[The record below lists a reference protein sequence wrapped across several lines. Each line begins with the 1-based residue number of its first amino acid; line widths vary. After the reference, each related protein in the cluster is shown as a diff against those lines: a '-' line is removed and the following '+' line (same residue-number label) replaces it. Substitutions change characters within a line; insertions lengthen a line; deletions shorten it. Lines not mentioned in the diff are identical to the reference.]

1 MNTSSNGYV
10 MGFAVGV
17 CVVIS
22 TMLALTANALKPA
35 QEAAKELDR
44 QKNMLIAAGFVA
56 PDELKSAAELRQIF
70 EQRVR
75 EAVVDTVDGRV
86 VEGKTA
92 KDLAELNKKAVADAK
107 ASGGDLK
114 VAAARYRAF
123 AVGAGADG
131 KPDTYIL
138 PISGKGLWSTI
149 KGYMALEGDFN
160 HVRGVTFYEHG
171 ETPGLGGECE
181 NPAWC
186 AQWKGKTILDEQGHL
201 VAVGV
206 KKGKVDPAVAA
217 EKAHKVDGLS
227 GSTLTSNGITR
238 FVKSDLD
245 AFAKYLTS
253 LRTK

>member
-56 PDELKSAAELRQIF
+56 PDEVKSAAELRQLF
-70 EQRVR
+70 EQRVK

-86 VEGKTA
+86 VEGKSA
-92 KDLAELNKKAVADAK
+92 KDLAELNKQAVAEAK

-114 VAAARYRAF
+114 VAAARYRGF

-186 AQWKGKTILDEQGHL
+186 AQWKGKSILDPQGH
-201 VAVGV
+201 VVGVGV
-206 KKGKVDPAVAA
+206 KKGKVDPAVPA

-245 AFAKYLTS
+245 AFAKYLSS

>member
-1 MNTSSNGYV
+1 M

-92 KDLAELNKKAVADAK
+92 KDLAEL
-107 ASGGDLK
+107 
-114 VAAARYRAF
+114 
-123 AVGAGADG
+123 
-131 KPDTYIL
+131 
-138 PISGKGLWSTI
+138 
-149 KGYMALEGDFN
+149 
-160 HVRGVTFYEHG
+160 
-171 ETPGLGGECE
+171 
-181 NPAWC
+181 
-186 AQWKGKTILDEQGHL
+186 
-201 VAVGV
+201 
-206 KKGKVDPAVAA
+206 
-217 EKAHKVDGLS
+217 
-227 GSTLTSNGITR
+227 
-238 FVKSDLD
+238 
-245 AFAKYLTS
+245 
-253 LRTK
+253 